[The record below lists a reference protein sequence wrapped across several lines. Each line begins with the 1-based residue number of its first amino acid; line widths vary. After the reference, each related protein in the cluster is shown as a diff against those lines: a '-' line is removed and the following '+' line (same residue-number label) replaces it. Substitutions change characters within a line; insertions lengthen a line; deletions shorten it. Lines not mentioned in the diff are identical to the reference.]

1 MSDEANQ
8 ALARLDQRIA
18 DLWEALQASDW
29 DRLADLNRD
38 VRNLVD
44 PVMKALERQ
53 QLPLEAVQQRLSELD
68 GFVREADAAAREA
81 RDEARDALE
90 QAGQNRKAANA
101 YARVSSRN
109 R

>member
-18 DLWEALQASDW
+18 DLREALQASDW

-44 PVMKALERQ
+44 PVMKSLEQQ

-81 RDEARDALE
+81 REEARDALE

-101 YARVSSRN
+101 YARVSNRN